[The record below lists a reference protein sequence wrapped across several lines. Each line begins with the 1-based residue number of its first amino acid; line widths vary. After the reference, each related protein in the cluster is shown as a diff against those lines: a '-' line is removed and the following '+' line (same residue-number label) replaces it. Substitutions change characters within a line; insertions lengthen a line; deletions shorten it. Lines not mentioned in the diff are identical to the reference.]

1 MVKNLLRVHLLLCM
15 DSYAECSIRLVLE
28 VIRVSVHHQEYMAEI
43 IFRHTQLRVKG
54 RVSTGKNKY
63 SSQIY
68 GSEVD
73 SVKPRVA
80 NQLNIG

>member
-43 IFRHTQLRVKG
+43 IIRHMQIRVKG
-54 RVSTGKNKY
+54 RVSSGKLLFLTDLLFQSGLRKTQ
-63 SSQIY
+63 SCKST
-68 GSEVD
+68 
-73 SVKPRVA
+73 K
-80 NQLNIG
+80 